1 MSQGGI
7 YSPINNNKIIKR
19 VHQNLHAT
27 EKKILLAPGPDV
39 MKVFNKNCDKILRL
53 PALVFDHNFINL
65 NFSEKIVTV

>member
-19 VHQNLHAT
+19 VHQN
-27 EKKILLAPGPDV
+27 LLAPGPDV

-53 PALVFDHNFINL
+53 PALVFDHNFIYL